1 MESEQ
6 AAKITAHTD
15 QVTQERLER
24 LAKQDDTVVY
34 VYKNDTA
41 SYIMDPE
48 EQQHLYK
55 VVIESFD
62 VQCTRHPD
70 EPDEALRERVLNI
83 SERVRLFQ
91 NLYAYVFAKSTRRV
105 FSSEDEE
112 SLDKFRKGVL
122 VALRAKLEKK
132 GDHKSAEASALAQCL
147 GLAMRD
153 SRPEDE
159 GATKL
164 ELPQENIKAAEEAA
178 GASMPTQIHRLE
190 LGPSTVL
197 QGQLTGRRK
206 LL

>member
-15 QVTQERLER
+15 RVTREKLES
-24 LAKQDDTVVY
+24 LAKRDDTVVY

-41 SYIMDPE
+41 TYTMDPE

-55 VVIESFD
+55 VIIESFD

-70 EPDEALRERVLNI
+70 ECDEALRERVLNI
-83 SERVRLFQ
+83 SDRVRLFQ

-105 FSSEDEE
+105 YSAEDEE

-122 VALRAKLEKK
+122 VALRAKIDKRD
-132 GDHKSAEASALAQCL
+132 DHKGAEASALAQCL

-153 SRPEDE
+153 SRPGDE
-159 GATKL
+159 GATQL
-164 ELPQENIKAAEEAA
+164 ELPQETIKAAEEAA

-197 QGQLTGRRK
+197 QGQLHSHPKR
-206 LL
+206 L